1 MNMSLLRFFLS
12 TIMVSVLVGV
22 AWAQSATGDPKP
34 TVAESKPATT
44 DTLRQLED
52 EIMKAAAEQGAEGY
66 MSYYAEDAVEVPNG
80 AEAIHGKANIGK
92 TMGFLDDKNNQ
103 LTWTPV
109 DAGISISG
117 DLGWTSGT
125 YEFRSKD
132 KDGKVTIEHGKY
144 TSIWKKQ
151 PDGNWKIVLDMGN
164 ASAEKE
170 K

>member
-1 MNMSLLRFFLS
+1 MKLRSLILVFLLVS
-12 TIMVSVLVGV
+12 TTATLM
-22 AWAQSATGDPKP
+22 AQTSATDSP
-34 TVAESKPATT
+34 ASADSKPATT
-44 DTLRQLED
+44 DTLRQLEAD
-52 EIMKAAAEQGAEGY
+52 FMKAAAERGAEGY
-66 MSYYAEDAVEVPNG
+66 MSYYADDAVEVPNG
-80 AEAIHGKANIGK
+80 AEAIHGKANIAK
-92 TMGFLDDKNNQ
+92 TMSFLNDKSNQ

-132 KDGKVTIEHGKY
+132 KDDKTKVEHGKY

-151 PDGNWKIVLDMGN
+151 PDGNWKVVLDMGN
-164 ASAEKE
+164 ASAQKE